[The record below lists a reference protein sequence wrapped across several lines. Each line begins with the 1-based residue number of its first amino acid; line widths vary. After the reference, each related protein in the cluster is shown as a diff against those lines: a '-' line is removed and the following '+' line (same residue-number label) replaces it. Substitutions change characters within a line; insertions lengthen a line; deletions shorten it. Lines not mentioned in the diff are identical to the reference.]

1 MKEAEKQLLLAV
13 ADTDDLGKGAYSLRA
28 NGAGAAIHSND
39 VVTIQKKEGQPG
51 ITVRVSSAAK
61 GEKVYIPVVI
71 TQSGVDDLVYN
82 DIYIEDGAEVEIIAG
97 CGIHNDGEH
106 ESRHDGIHTFY
117 IGKHAK
123 LTYVEKHYGQGDG
136 VGGRVLNP
144 TTVLHLDEGAECT
157 LDSTQIKGV
166 DSTKRKTDAYLGKD
180 SKLIVLEKLMTHG
193 EQKAYSDMDVFLKG
207 EGAVA
212 RIVSR
217 SVARD
222 ASVQVFHPRA
232 LGHSACKAHI
242 QCDSII
248 MDGAQVSSIPEIGA
262 YHVDAQIVHE
272 AAIGR
277 INNDQLI
284 KLMSFGLTEE
294 EAEAVIV
301 DTFLQ

>member
-1 MKEAEKQLLLAV
+1 MNDADFLICFGGDGTILHAARDANLRGIPILGINMGSVGFMAELEHSELHHLAKL
-13 ADTDDLGKGAYSLRA
+13 AAGDYSIETRMML
-28 NGAGAAIHSND
+28 D
-39 VVTIQKKEGQPG
+39 
-51 ITVRVSSAAK
+51 VRVYRDDKEIAK
-61 GEKVYIPVVI
+61 DVALNDAVI
-71 TQSGVDDLVYN
+71 T
-82 DIYIEDGAEVEIIAG
+82 
-97 CGIHNDGEH
+97 
-106 ESRHDGIHTFY
+106 
-117 IGKHAK
+117 K
-123 LTYVEKHYGQGDG
+123 
-136 VGGRVLNP
+136 
-144 TTVLHLDEGAECT
+144 
-157 LDSTQIKGV
+157 
-166 DSTKRKTDAYLGKD
+166 
-180 SKLIVLEKLMTHG
+180 
-193 EQKAYSDMDVFLKG
+193 
-207 EGAVA
+207 GAVA